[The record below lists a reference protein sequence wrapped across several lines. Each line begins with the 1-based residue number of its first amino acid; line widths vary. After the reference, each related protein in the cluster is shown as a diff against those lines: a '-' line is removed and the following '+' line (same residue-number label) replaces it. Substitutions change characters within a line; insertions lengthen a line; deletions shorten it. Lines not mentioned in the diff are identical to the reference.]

1 MLRAAIAALFLLI
14 AIPAFAFWAAM
25 TWASSVLGAMALAVV
40 WFLLMMLALPASLR
54 LRNAALLL
62 FTLSVGTLGAELLL
76 RTDVMNR
83 FVEER
88 DLAEF
93 RHGRV
98 TTLEPVFAPDP
109 ALAFR
114 QLPDRRARATAVKN
128 GRAIYDVVY
137 TTDAHGFRALPPYS
151 GPPGDT
157 PVLILGDSFAFG
169 AGLPDEQ
176 TLALYL
182 RELSGAKLQPVNL
195 AVKGYGLHQVL
206 RQLEIGEP
214 LKSGHRSFPWAVL
227 SIVDDHVLR
236 VAGRVQWLHD
246 SPRYVVDSDDRLVAR
261 GTWEQPSAF
270 LESLIVGS
278 RLFDVAWKA
287 FEVDEAGEQRLF
299 VRILREIKTKLAADY
314 GARLVVLYYSG
325 ETWHGDLSGW
335 RDMMVPLLCRA
346 DVTVLDVNALLPQPA
361 PPIDRFYMP
370 DDGHP
375 TALLNQTIA
384 SALIED
390 FGRGAV
396 DRARLPCAP

>member
-1 MLRAAIAALFLLI
+1 MAVAALFLLVVV
-14 AIPAFAFWAAM
+14 PAVAFWAAV
-25 TWASSVLGAMALAVV
+25 TWASSVLGAMALVVV
-40 WFLLMMLALPASLR
+40 WYLLMMLALPASLR

-62 FTLSVGTLGAELLL
+62 FTLAVGTLGCEVML
-76 RTDVMNR
+76 RTDLMNR

-93 RHGRV
+93 QHGLV
-98 TTLEPVFAPDP
+98 TTLDPLFAPDP

-114 QLPDRRARATAVKN
+114 QLPDRQARATAVKN
-128 GRAIYDVVY
+128 GHTIYDVVY
-137 TTDAHGFRALPPYS
+137 TTDAHGFRVLPS
-151 GPPGDT
+151 DAGRPGET

-169 AGLPDEQ
+169 AGLPDEA
-176 TLALYL
+176 TLAWYL

-214 LKSGHRSFPWAVL
+214 LKSGHQSFPWAVL

-246 SPRYVVDSDDRLVAR
+246 SPRYVVEPDDRLVVR

-270 LESLIVGS
+270 RESLIVGS
-278 RLFDVAWKA
+278 RLFTLAWKA

-299 VRILREIKTKLAADY
+299 VRILREIRTKLAADY
-314 GARLVVLYYSG
+314 GAKLVVLYYAG
-325 ETWHGDLSGW
+325 ETWHGDLLGW
-335 RDMMVPLLCRA
+335 RDMMVPLLCGA
-346 DVTVLDVNALLPQPA
+346 DVTVLDVNALLPKPVA
-361 PPIDRFYMP
+361 PIDRFYMP

-384 SALIED
+384 AALIED

-396 DRARLPCAP
+396 DRARLPCRR

>member
-1 MLRAAIAALFLLI
+1 
-14 AIPAFAFWAAM
+14 M
-25 TWASSVLGAMALAVV
+25 TWASSVLGAMALVVV
-40 WFLLMMLALPASLR
+40 WFLLMLLVSPR
-54 LRNAALLL
+54 LRNASLLL
-62 FTLSVGTLGAELLL
+62 FTLAVGVLACELML
-76 RTDVMNR
+76 RTDLMNR

-93 RHGRV
+93 RHGLV
-98 TTLEPVFAPDP
+98 TTLEPLFAPDP
-109 ALAFR
+109 VLAFR
-114 QLPDRRARATAVKN
+114 PLPDRRARATAVKN
-128 GRAIYDVVY
+128 GHTIYDVVY
-137 TTDAHGFRALPPYS
+137 TTDAHGFRVLPSDS
-151 GPPGDT
+151 GPPGNT

-176 TLALYL
+176 TLAWYL
-182 RELSGAKLQPVNL
+182 RERSGAKLQPVNL

-214 LKSGHRSFPWAVL
+214 LKSGHRTFPWAML

-246 SPRYVVDSDDRLVAR
+246 SPRYVVEPDDRLVAR

-278 RLFDVAWKA
+278 RLFALAWKA
-287 FEVDEAGEQRLF
+287 LEVDEAAEQRLF
-299 VRILREIKTKLAADY
+299 VRILREIRTKLAADY

-325 ETWHGDLSGW
+325 ETWRGDLSGW
-335 RDMMVPLLCRA
+335 REMMVPLLCKA
-346 DVTVLDVNALLPQPA
+346 DVTVLDVNALLPGAGLGPVE
-361 PPIDRFYMP
+361 PIDRFYMA

-390 FGRGAV
+390 FARGAV
-396 DRARLPCAP
+396 DRAGLPCPR